1 MYFGLE
7 IELPKIFQ
15 KDLRASIDLIF
26 ESLILYNCMDCYPVN
41 TLFRKGNKAKTK
53 RNQKNQKQK
62 QNTDSLQIATLK
74 RTKRKIK
81 FGTR

>member
-7 IELPKIFQ
+7 IELLKIFQ
-15 KDLRASIDLIF
+15 KDLRASIELIF

-53 RNQKNQKQK
+53 RNQKKK
-62 QNTDSLQIATLK
+62 H
-74 RTKRKIK
+74 
-81 FGTR
+81 